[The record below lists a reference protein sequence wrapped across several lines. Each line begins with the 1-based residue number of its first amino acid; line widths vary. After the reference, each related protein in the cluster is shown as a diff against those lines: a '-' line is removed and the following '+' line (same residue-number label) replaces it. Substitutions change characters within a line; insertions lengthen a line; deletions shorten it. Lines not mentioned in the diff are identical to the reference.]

1 MSYCR
6 GPPMT
11 TNAGGIVA
19 GAVLGLILLVA
30 ALATA
35 GIAVV
40 ALGFGFVAGGATYIA
55 LGAVERL
62 AIGLIDDDQADI
74 EVDVM
79 PAPLGL
85 LEEKQL

>member
-1 MSYCR
+1 MNCYR
-6 GPPMT
+6 GADMT
-11 TNAGGIVA
+11 SNAGGIVA
-19 GAVLGLILLVA
+19 GAVLGFVLIVA

-35 GIAVV
+35 GVAVV
-40 ALGFGFVAGGATYIA
+40 ALGVGFVAGGAAYVA

-74 EVDVM
+74 EIDVM

-85 LEEKQL
+85 LEKKHA